1 MAKYNRNNIKLND
14 DVTLIR
20 GVHSGRNGR
29 VTKVYRKICVVVL
42 GDKPSLSVRRSLR
55 CWCKVNMDAVKSHD
69 DIKNKNMNGNH
80 VEVTP
85 EKELKTDCLS
95 NTSSSTRKNNLSS
108 CDYNVDKRNCHLD
121 FGSVY
126 DSLSVSSGHS
136 SISDEVTLPY
146 LECNGLPND
155 FINSMIDHSMKML
168 VSLLKLKKKEKAST
182 NIDGY
187 LKKIKVLV
195 KNNNK

>member
-29 VTKVYRKICVVVL
+29 ITKVYRKMCVVVL
-42 GDKPSLSVRRSLR
+42 GDKPSLSVRKSLR
-55 CWCKVNMDAVKSHD
+55 LLCKVNMDAVKSHPN
-69 DIKNKNMNGNH
+69 IEYKNMNGNR

-85 EKELKTDCLS
+85 EKERKKDVLVDSHMLRSKS
-95 NTSSSTRKNNLSS
+95 NKFLPDVNIRKMNMDEEYNNSYDTS
-108 CDYNVDKRNCHLD
+108 
-121 FGSVY
+121 
-126 DSLSVSSGHS
+126 SVSSGKS

-146 LECNGLPND
+146 FEYNGLSND

-168 VSLLKLKKKEKAST
+168 VSLLKLKKKENATT

-187 LKKIKVLV
+187 LKKIKFLI
-195 KNNNK
+195 KNNN